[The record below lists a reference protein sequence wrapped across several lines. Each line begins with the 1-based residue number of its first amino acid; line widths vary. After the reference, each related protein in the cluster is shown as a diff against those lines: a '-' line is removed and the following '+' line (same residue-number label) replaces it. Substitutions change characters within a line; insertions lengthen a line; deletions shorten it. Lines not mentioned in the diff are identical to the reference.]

1 MTKITSFH
9 TEQLYQDVLNA
20 IGLLGGSF
28 KVYAIKTSETGST
41 YYTDYYDAE
50 MPLRNDSDSL
60 VIWSAE
66 DEREYQETLNAYQ
79 KTVDYIKQYTEYDIL
94 TLEALEGRLAKQLQ
108 KNSD

>member
-9 TEQLYQDVLNA
+9 TEQLYQDVLND
-20 IGLLGGSF
+20 IDLLGGSF

-50 MPLRNDSDSL
+50 MPLRNNSDSL
-60 VIWSAE
+60 MIWSAE
-66 DEREYQETLNAYQ
+66 DEKEYQDTLNAYQ
-79 KTVDYIKQYTEYDIL
+79 KTVDYIKQCTEYDIL
-94 TLEALEGRLAKQLQ
+94 TLEAFKKQLAKQLQ